1 MAVNW
6 YARALDVLAQDC
18 NDCDSDKIVLE
29 IAKRHPS
36 VLVRAVEAIYQR
48 KREESAPLRK
58 EFSELVRQG
67 QMVRAVKLHRE
78 KTGSTLKE
86 AKEAYNDKLARVRGE
101 EVGQWLCS
109 YDWRS

>member
-6 YARALDVLAQDC
+6 YARAIDVLAQDY

-29 IAKRHPS
+29 IAKRNPS
-36 VLVRAVEAIYQR
+36 VLVRAVEAIHQR
-48 KREESAPLRK
+48 ERWESRPWWGK
-58 EFSELVRQG
+58 FSELVRQG

-86 AKEAYNDKLARVRGE
+86 AKEAHDNEWELVLREKL
-101 EVGQWLCS
+101 S
-109 YDWRS
+109 

>member
-29 IAKRHPS
+29 IAKRNPS
-36 VLVRAVEAIYQR
+36 VLVKAVEAICQR
-48 KREESAPLRK
+48 EREESAPWRK

-67 QMVRAVKLHRE
+67 KMVRAVKLHRK

-86 AKEAYNDKLARVRGE
+86 AKEAHDNERALVFRDEL
-101 EVGQWLCS
+101 S
-109 YDWRS
+109 

>member
-29 IAKRHPS
+29 IAKRNPS
-36 VLVRAVEAIYQR
+36 VLVKAIEAICQR
-48 KREESAPLRK
+48 EREKSAPWRK

-67 QMVRAVKLHRE
+67 QTVRAVKLHCE

-86 AKEAYNDKLARVRGE
+86 AKEAHDNEWARIRRE
-101 EVGQWLCS
+101 ELS
-109 YDWRS
+109 

>member
-29 IAKRHPS
+29 IAKRNPS
-36 VLVRAVEAIYQR
+36 VLVKAIEAICQR
-48 KREESAPLRK
+48 ERGESHPWWE

-67 QMVRAVKLHRE
+67 QMVRAIKLHRE

-86 AKEAYNDKLARVRGE
+86 AKKAHDNEWALVLRENL
-101 EVGQWLCS
+101 S
-109 YDWRS
+109 

>member
-18 NDCDSDKIVLE
+18 TNHNINEVVME

-36 VLVRAVEAIYQR
+36 VLVRAVEAIGRR
-48 KREESAPLRK
+48 KREESAPWRK

-78 KTGSTLKE
+78 KTGSTLEE
-86 AKEAYNDKLARVRGE
+86 AKKAHDNERALVFRDEL
-101 EVGQWLCS
+101 S
-109 YDWRS
+109 

>member
-18 NDCDSDKIVLE
+18 NDCDSDKIVLG
-29 IAKRHPS
+29 IAKRNAPA
-36 VLVRAVEAIYQR
+36 LVKAIEAICQR
-48 KREESAPLRK
+48 EREESALWRK

-67 QMVRAVKLHRE
+67 KGVKAVKLHRE

-86 AKEAYNDKLARVRGE
+86 AKEAHDNERALVLREKL
-101 EVGQWLCS
+101 S
-109 YDWRS
+109 

>member
-18 NDCDSDKIVLE
+18 NDCDSDQIVLE
-29 IAKRHPS
+29 IAKRNPS
-36 VLVRAVEAIYQR
+36 VLVKAIEAICQR
-48 KREESAPLRK
+48 ERGESAPWRK

-86 AKEAYNDKLARVRGE
+86 AKKAHDDERELVLREKL
-101 EVGQWLCS
+101 S
-109 YDWRS
+109 

>member
-29 IAKRHPS
+29 IAKRNPS
-36 VLVRAVEAIYQR
+36 VLVKAIEAICQR
-48 KREESAPLRK
+48 EREESAPWRK
-58 EFSELVRQG
+58 EFSDLVRQG
-67 QMVRAVKLHRE
+67 QMVRSIKLHRE

-86 AKEAYNDKLARVRGE
+86 AKKAHDDERELVLRE
-101 EVGQWLCS
+101 QLS
-109 YDWRS
+109 

>member
-1 MAVNW
+1 MAVTW
-6 YARALDVLAQDC
+6 YARVLDVLAQDC
-18 NDCDSDKIVLE
+18 TNHNINEVVME

-36 VLVRAVEAIYQR
+36 VLVRAIEAICQR
-48 KREESAPLRK
+48 ERGESHPWWE

-86 AKEAYNDKLARVRGE
+86 AKKAHDDERELVRME
-101 EVGQWLCS
+101 NLS
-109 YDWRS
+109 

>member
-6 YARALDVLAQDC
+6 YARAIEVLAQDC

-29 IAKRHPS
+29 IAKRNPS
-36 VLVRAVEAIYQR
+36 VLVKAIEAICQR
-48 KREESAPLRK
+48 EREESAPWRK

-78 KTGSTLKE
+78 KSGSTLKE
-86 AKEAYNDKLARVRGE
+86 AKKAHDNEWELVRREKL
-101 EVGQWLCS
+101 S
-109 YDWRS
+109 

>member
-1 MAVNW
+1 MAFNW

-29 IAKRHPS
+29 IAKRNPY
-36 VLVRAVEAIYQR
+36 VLVKAIEEICQR
-48 KREESAPLRK
+48 ERGESPPWWK

-67 QMVRAVKLHRE
+67 QMVRAIKLHRE

-86 AKEAYNDKLARVRGE
+86 AKEAHDNERALVFRDEL
-101 EVGQWLCS
+101 S
-109 YDWRS
+109 

>member
-29 IAKRHPS
+29 IAKRNPS
-36 VLVRAVEAIYQR
+36 VLVKAIEAICQR
-48 KREESAPLRK
+48 ERGENLTWWK
-58 EFSELVRQG
+58 EFSELVLKG
-67 QMVRAVKLHRE
+67 QMVKAIKLHRE

-86 AKEAYNDKLARVRGE
+86 AKKAHDDERELVLREKL
-101 EVGQWLCS
+101 S
-109 YDWRS
+109 

>member
-29 IAKRHPS
+29 IAKRNPS
-36 VLVRAVEAIYQR
+36 VLVKAIEAICQR
-48 KREESAPLRK
+48 GREERAPWRK

-67 QMVRAVKLHRE
+67 QMVRAIKLHRD

-86 AKEAYNDKLARVRGE
+86 AKEAHNNELALVLREKL
-101 EVGQWLCS
+101 S
-109 YDWRS
+109 

>member
-6 YARALDVLAQDC
+6 YARVLDVLAQDC

-29 IAKRHPS
+29 IAKRNPS
-36 VLVRAVEAIYQR
+36 VLVKAIEAIRQR
-48 KREESAPLRK
+48 EREESAPWRK

-86 AKEAYNDKLARVRGE
+86 AKKAHDDERELVRREKL
-101 EVGQWLCS
+101 S
-109 YDWRS
+109 

>member
-29 IAKRHPS
+29 IAKRNPS
-36 VLVRAVEAIYQR
+36 VLVKAIEAICQR
-48 KREESAPLRK
+48 EREEGQPWRK

-67 QMVRAVKLHRE
+67 QMVRAIKLHRE
-78 KTGSTLKE
+78 KTGRTLKE
-86 AKEAYNDKLARVRGE
+86 AKKAHDDELELVRMEKL
-101 EVGQWLCS
+101 S
-109 YDWRS
+109 

>member
-29 IAKRHPS
+29 IAKRNPS

-48 KREESAPLRK
+48 KREESAPWRK

-78 KTGSTLKE
+78 KTGSGVKE
-86 AKEAYNDKLARVRGE
+86 AKEAHDGERELVRRE
-101 EVGQWLCS
+101 NLS
-109 YDWRS
+109 

>member
-29 IAKRHPS
+29 IAKRNPS
-36 VLVRAVEAIYQR
+36 VLVKAIEAICQR
-48 KREESAPLRK
+48 ERGESALWRK

-67 QMVRAVKLHRE
+67 QMVSAVKLHLE

-86 AKEAYNDKLARVRGE
+86 AKEAHDNEWELVRGE
-101 EVGQWLCS
+101 KLS
-109 YDWRS
+109 